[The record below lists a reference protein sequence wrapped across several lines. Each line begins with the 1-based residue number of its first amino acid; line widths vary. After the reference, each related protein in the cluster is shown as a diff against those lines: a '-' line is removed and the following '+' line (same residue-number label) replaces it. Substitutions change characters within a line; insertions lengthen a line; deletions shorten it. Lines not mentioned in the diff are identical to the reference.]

1 MSMIVDE
8 LKGLFISELVVVDVK
23 IIILSELY
31 VLFEGKTVASSQSD
45 CKI

>member
-1 MSMIVDE
+1 MSMVVDE

-31 VLFEGKTVASSQSD
+31 VYN
-45 CKI
+45 I

>member
-1 MSMIVDE
+1 MVVDE

-31 VLFEGKTVASSQSD
+31 VYN
-45 CKI
+45 I